1 MTMGAGQNVTLADI
15 VGAIEDFASP
25 GLQEKWDNTGW
36 QLCPLSPSSPCRGVM
51 LCLDVTPEV
60 VDEAIGEG
68 CNLIVSHHPLI
79 FKGLKHITGATP
91 VERAVI
97 AAISGGVAVYSSHT
111 ALDSASRGVSRR
123 LGEMLGLGGMEVL
136 VPRAEDPQTGLGV
149 IGEFP
154 RPLSIDDFIG
164 RVKEVYGAAVVR
176 RSDAPAGLSE
186 VRRVALCSGSG
197 GEFVTDAIALGA
209 DAYITSDTRYHDF
222 VDFGKDILMVDTG
235 HFESEICTKSI
246 FSAVIS
252 EKFPTFAVRQSSAGH
267 NPVRYV

>member
-1 MTMGAGQNVTLADI
+1 MSAKQSDVTLADI
-15 VGAIEDFASP
+15 IGCIEDFASP

-36 QLCPLSPSSPCRGVM
+36 QLCPLAPDAPCRGVM

-60 VDEAIGEG
+60 VAEAAAEG

-97 AAISGGVAVYSSHT
+97 AAISGGIAVYSSHT
-111 ALDSASRGVSRR
+111 ALDSASHGVSHK
-123 LGEMLGLGGMEVL
+123 LGSMLGLEDMSVL
-136 VPRAEDPQTGLGV
+136 DPQPGSPDTGLGIV
-149 IGEFP
+149 GDFP
-154 RPLSIDDFIG
+154 TPVTVGSFID
-164 RVKEVYGAAVVR
+164 RVKDVYGASVVR
-176 RSDAPAGLSE
+176 RSAGPSGLNC
-186 VRRVALCSGSG
+186 VKRVALCSGSG
-197 GEFVTDAIALGA
+197 GEFVATAIARGA

-246 FSAVIS
+246 FSAIIS
-252 EKFPTFAVRQSSAGH
+252 EKFPTFAVRQSRAEH